1 MFVHSPKPRESASRR
16 RYYSHINSQQ
26 AIELRRVKKQKVE
39 RARRARISDKM
50 VELHALA
57 LSMAGQE
64 ASCPSIYCF
73 AESSVRME
81 KAEML
86 NFCCEVL
93 SGLHKLLEE
102 NPEVKTPLQT
112 SHSGGSATT
121 AAVRHGF
128 VSFLI
133 SDSISNSAST
143 STSASAFTTTTTTTS
158 VSTSR
163 ITSCDTGVHELPA
176 SPTLSLV
183 QPSSIDYNSVNPTN
197 SSAQA
202 KRSRA
207 IWRPSLNCL

>member
-64 ASCPSIYCF
+64 

>member
-16 RYYSHINSQQ
+16 RYHSHINSQQ
-26 AIELRRVKKQKVE
+26 AIELRRVKKQKAE
-39 RARRARISDKM
+39 RARRARISDKI
-50 VELHALA
+50 VELHGLA
-57 LSMAGQE
+57 LSMVGQE
-64 ASCPSIYCF
+64 

-93 SGLHKLLEE
+93 SGLRKLLEE
-102 NPEVKTPLQT
+102 NPKVKARLQA

-121 AAVRHGF
+121 TAVCHGF

-133 SDSISNSAST
+133 SDSISDSA
-143 STSASAFTTTTTTTS
+143 STSASASASASAFTATTTTTS

-163 ITSCDTGVHELPA
+163 ITSCDSGVHELPA
-176 SPTLSLV
+176 SPSPSLV
-183 QPSSIDYNSVNPTN
+183 QPSSIDYNSMNPAN

-202 KRSRA
+202 KGSKE
-207 IWRPSLNCL
+207 IWRPYLNCL

>member
-16 RYYSHINSQQ
+16 RYHSHTNSQQ

-50 VELHALA
+50 VELHGLA
-57 LSMAGQE
+57 LSMVGQE
-64 ASCPSIYCF
+64 

-93 SGLHKLLEE
+93 SGLRKLLEE
-102 NPEVKTPLQT
+102 NPEVKARLQA

-121 AAVRHGF
+121 TAVRHGF

-133 SDSISNSAST
+133 SDSISDSA
-143 STSASAFTTTTTTTS
+143 STSASASAFTATTTTTS

-176 SPTLSLV
+176 PPSTSLV
-183 QPSSIDYNSVNPTN
+183 QPSSIDYNGVNPTN

-202 KRSRA
+202 KRSRET
-207 IWRPSLNCL
+207 WRPNLNCLYLMFM